1 MNKNKKFRFAD
12 FDFDRDPNLRQ
23 EAGMGHKE
31 NTQSRTGGEN
41 MKRFCS
47 LAVIGTLLMAGS
59 AMAAKKS
66 AFNVSAKATPDA
78 QAVNEVVVPITI
90 AYDANLTALDIPLKY
105 SEGVTLTKV
114 TFGDML
120 SGYDFKTANIDAENN
135 TVIIGAIN
143 MVYGA
148 KSDLAAGEGVVANLH
163 FQVDDASVSTVKI
176 EAITLKDPDHD
187 LYFVYNEYDEQHVPH
202 VVLETP
208 EFQPVEVALSG
219 GVDGSPLPTEFA
231 LEQNYPNPFNPTTK
245 IPYDLK
251 SATHVSVAVYNVLGQ
266 RVQTLVDE
274 DQEAGSQVVEW
285 NGKDANGNQ
294 VSSGMYFYKIN
305 AGNGLFVQT
314 RKMVLLK

>member
-1 MNKNKKFRFAD
+1 
-12 FDFDRDPNLRQ
+12 
-23 EAGMGHKE
+23 
-31 NTQSRTGGEN
+31 

-187 LYFVYNEYDEQHVPH
+187 LYFVYNEYDEQNVPH

-219 GVDGSPLPTEFA
+219 GVAGSALPTEFA
-231 LEQNYPNPFNPTTK
+231 LEQNYPNPFNPTTVIPFDLRSNAPVTLK
-245 IPYDLK
+245 I
-251 SATHVSVAVYNVLGQ
+251 YNVAGELV
-266 RVQTLVDE
+266 RTLVDGNLAARSYRLTW
-274 DQEAGSQVVEW
+274 DGRNNAGVTVT
-285 NGKDANGNQ
+285 
-294 VSSGMYFYKIN
+294 SGVYFYKLT
-305 AGNGLFVQT
+305 AGDFQDV
-314 RKMVLLK
+314 RKLVLMK